1 MKQNIFIAAL
11 LAGMLALAGCGGG
24 SSSNN
29 SGGNDDKT
37 PPPPPPPTTTK
48 TAGVPNNLV
57 VRGGTAGLSFNLA
70 TGELRFIEGYWF
82 RCTGGTCAGSVA
94 AGAQVGTV
102 SYTGTGTL
110 EILTSNPTLAD
121 SSTGNIDQPTESTDP
136 LSNDVLLKALRGT
149 GRVATDNTVWNVG
162 EGAGTRPTNGTTL
175 PFTPLD
181 GSRIDLTISAAG
193 SSNDAYFGHWVKS
206 TADLTSSGDQDT
218 LVNRNLGDRG
228 TVWGGAMP
236 YGKKPDTSLGTASYD
251 EDDAVLLYFSGNG
264 RTWTNAT
271 GNLTFNANF
280 ETGMVGGNIVV
291 VPGGATGLVAATDN
305 IDLMATMIGNDGKFS
320 GSASFTNSN
329 VRRDSGSWNGG
340 FFGPTTTVT
349 GTPPAEAHAPP
360 DFVAGAFSVSRPAIG
375 TSTTVSATAQNQ
387 LHIRGA
393 FGADDG

>member
-1 MKQNIFIAAL
+1 MIP
-11 LAGMLALAGCGGG
+11 G
-24 SSSNN
+24 S
-29 SGGNDDKT
+29 
-37 PPPPPPPTTTK
+37 
-48 TAGVPNNLV
+48 
-57 VRGGTAGLSFNLA
+57 TAGLSFNLA
-70 TGELRFIEGYWF
+70 TGELRQIAGYWF

-94 AGAQVGTV
+94 AGAVVGTV

-110 EILTSNPTLAD
+110 EILASNPTLAD

-149 GRVATDNTVWNVG
+149 DSRVAADDTVWQTTD
-162 EGAGTRPTNGTTL
+162 GARRAPGTTWV
-175 PFTPLD
+175 FTPLG
-181 GSRIDLTISAAG
+181 GSRIDLTIGTSG
-193 SSNDAYFGHWVKS
+193 NSNDVYFGHWVKS
-206 TADLTSSGDQDT
+206 TADLTSSEDQSA
-218 LVNRNLGDRG
+218 LANRNHGERG

-236 YGKKPDTSLGTASYD
+236 YGKKPDTSLTTASYN
-251 EDDAVLLYFSGNG
+251 EDGAVLLYFSGNG

-291 VPGGATGLVAATDN
+291 VPATGLVAATDN
-305 IDLMATMIGNDGKFS
+305 IDLMTTMIGNDGKFS

-340 FFGPTTTVT
+340 FFGPTTMVDS
-349 GTPPAEAHAPP
+349 GVESHAEPSH
-360 DFVAGAFSVSRPAIG
+360 VAGAFSVSRPAIG
-375 TSTTVSATAQNQ
+375 TSTIVSATAQNQ